1 MSDKPFIDNDQA
13 LEFIDKMLDDD
24 HNAGRINDNALD
36 AFEDMRVKHRE
47 YGVELSAKQR
57 LWVQSKALELELLE
71 EPAQNEWSS
80 KTLQER
86 ERIRGKEVA
95 TPPALLNK
103 ALRPPHRMHELDK
116 KDKVDEET

>member
-1 MSDKPFIDNDQA
+1 MSDKPFVHSEQA
-13 LEFIDKMLDDD
+13 LELIDKMLDDE
-24 HNAGRINDNALD
+24 NYAGKLDDGTLD
-36 AFEDMRVKHRE
+36 AFEDMRVKSRE
-47 YGVELSAKQR
+47 HGAELTSKQR
-57 LWVQSKALELELLE
+57 LWVQSKALQLDMLE
-71 EPAQNEWSS
+71 EPATNEWSS

-116 KDKVDEET
+116 KKEEA